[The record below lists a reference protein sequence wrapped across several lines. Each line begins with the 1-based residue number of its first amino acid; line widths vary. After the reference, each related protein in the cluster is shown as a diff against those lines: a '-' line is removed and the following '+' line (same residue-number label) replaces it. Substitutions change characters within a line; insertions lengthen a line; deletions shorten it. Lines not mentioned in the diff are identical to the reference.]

1 MPSQIL
7 NDLFEQASQAGASD
21 IHIAVGKP
29 PLMRVNGEILPI
41 GSVKEGPASPSRA
54 TPRQEG
60 KETLTARLPDGQ
72 VAPPDLAPSDVE
84 QMVRGML
91 KAPQVERFE
100 REREIDLS
108 YQVASGI
115 RFRVNCHY
123 EREHMGFVAR
133 VIPDVIPSMEEIHM
147 PAIAKDIIHADR
159 GIILATGPT
168 GSGKSTTLAS
178 MIEEINKE
186 RPVHIV
192 TLEDPIEFLYHA
204 KKALIRQRQFGTDF
218 LSFGEAMK
226 RVLRQDPDVIL
237 VGEMR
242 DLETIAAA
250 LTLAETGHLVFG
262 TLHTNNAAQT
272 MDRVIDVFPPHQQSQ
287 IRTQLSMTLKAVIA
301 QRLVPRKGGGRIAIR
316 EVLLNSP
323 AVANIIRDNRIA
335 ELQNVIQTSAAE
347 GMITVDRDIARLVS
361 EGLIEKEVAEEYV
374 HDREALKRVKV
385 PKAKKGWF

>member
-60 KETLTARLPDGQ
+60 KETLT
-72 VAPPDLAPSDVE
+72 VAPPDLATTDVE

-168 GSGKSTTLAS
+168 GSGKSTSLAS

-323 AVANIIRDNRIA
+323 AVANISRDNRIA

>member
-1 MPSQIL
+1 MSSKVL
-7 NDLFEQASQAGASD
+7 DDLLEKASAVGASD
-21 IHIAVGKP
+21 IHVAVEKP
-29 PLMRVNGEILPI
+29 PLMRVDGVIMPI
-41 GSVKEGPASPSRA
+41 GADPKAKGEDKTLSPLSS
-54 TPRQEG
+54 T
-60 KETLTARLPDGQ
+60 
-72 VAPPDLAPSDVE
+72 DVE
-84 QMVRGML
+84 QMIRGML
-91 KAPQVERFE
+91 KAPQVERLE
-100 REREIDLS
+100 RERELDLS
-108 YQVASGI
+108 YQLTSGV
-115 RFRVNCHY
+115 RFRINCHY

-133 VIPDVIPSMEEIHM
+133 VIPDVIPSLDEINM
-147 PAIAKDIIHADR
+147 PEITKEILMGDR
-159 GIILATGPT
+159 GLILATGPT
-168 GSGKSTTLAS
+168 GSGKSTTLAA
-178 MIEEINKE
+178 MIEEINKAQ
-186 RPVHIV
+186 PVHII

-272 MDRVIDVFPPHQQSQ
+272 VDRVIDVFPPHQQSQ
-287 IRTQLSMTLKAVIA
+287 IRTQLSMTLRAVIA
-301 QRLVPRKGGGRIAIR
+301 QRLAPRKGGGRVAIR

-347 GMITVDRDIARLVS
+347 GMITVDRDIARLV
-361 EGLIEKEVAEEYV
+361 GLGLLEKEVAANYAQDQES
-374 HDREALKRVKV
+374 LKKLKE
-385 PKAKKGWF
+385 PTEKKGWFK